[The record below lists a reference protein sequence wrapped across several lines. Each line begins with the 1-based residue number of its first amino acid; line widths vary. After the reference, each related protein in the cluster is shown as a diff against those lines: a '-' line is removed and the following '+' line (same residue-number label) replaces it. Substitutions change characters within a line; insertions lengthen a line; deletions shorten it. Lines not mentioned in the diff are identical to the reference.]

1 MTNSIKISPQRTSF
15 ILSVSVI
22 LYWATD
28 SYLYLSCHINLMEY
42 STPVILYITAMI
54 LACGVLQRFFFRFIT
69 KNELSLSFD
78 KQVRALPEQI
88 KEIDP
93 KCPKDKDINPE
104 NLVVKHDY
112 MDNYE
117 VRVAEI
123 EREKAERQAD
133 IKRIIHEY
141 TTFVMTEFLS
151 KEDLEILHENIE
163 YFAHGQ
169 SDLYKPIRSKV
180 DNSLRSIDLMH
191 FVWNIGERLGISLID
206 RATFIQ
212 HPKAIDTFVE
222 VIENNYPDL
231 IHELNILHANV
242 NLVTRELSEQYA
254 PAQKEITDG
263 WLVFT
268 NINTR
273 RKREDL
279 LKISEELEL
288 GLKVDLV
295 SIATGEI
302 ITPTEEPNSSNRQ
315 KIKVTFPNG
324 KTIQPNKVLEA
335 LIEVV
340 KYAGPERVRDLG
352 ITVCADNLVLKN
364 PKPRY
369 IKPCKPVGNG
379 WLVNTCSDTP
389 TKYEQI
395 KYISD
400 KLSLNLS
407 VEITN

>member
-69 KNELSLSFD
+69 KNELSLSFG
-78 KQVRALPEQI
+78 KQVRPLPEQI

-93 KCPKDKDINPE
+93 ECPKDKDINLG

-133 IKRIIHEY
+133 IKRVIHEY

-169 SDLYKPIRSKV
+169 SDLYKPIRSRL
-180 DNSLRSIDLMH
+180 DYPLRSIDLMH

-206 RATFIQ
+206 RARFI
-212 HPKAIDTFVE
+212 HTIFP
-222 VIENNYPDL
+222 
-231 IHELNILHANV
+231 HELKDA
-242 NLVTRELSEQYA
+242 S
-254 PAQKEITDG
+254 
-263 WLVFT
+263 
-268 NINTR
+268 
-273 RKREDL
+273 
-279 LKISEELEL
+279 
-288 GLKVDLV
+288 
-295 SIATGEI
+295 
-302 ITPTEEPNSSNRQ
+302 
-315 KIKVTFPNG
+315 
-324 KTIQPNKVLEA
+324 
-335 LIEVV
+335 
-340 KYAGPERVRDLG
+340 
-352 ITVCADNLVLKN
+352 
-364 PKPRY
+364 
-369 IKPCKPVGNG
+369 
-379 WLVNTCSDTP
+379 
-389 TKYEQI
+389 I
-395 KYISD
+395 KYLA
-400 KLSLNLS
+400 KNLRTCG
-407 VEITN
+407 VCKIALDIPKTGDYHFKCMKEAQE

>member
-69 KNELSLSFD
+69 KNELSLSFG
-78 KQVRALPEQI
+78 KQVRPLPEQI

-93 KCPKDKDINPE
+93 ECPKDKDINPE

-117 VRVAEI
+117 VRIAEI
-123 EREKAERQAD
+123 ERKKAERQAN
-133 IKRIIHEY
+133 IKRVIHEY

-169 SDLYKPIRSKV
+169 FDLYKPIRSKV

-206 RATFIQ
+206 RATFI
-212 HPKAIDTFVE
+212 HTIFP
-222 VIENNYPDL
+222 
-231 IHELNILHANV
+231 HELKDA
-242 NLVTRELSEQYA
+242 S
-254 PAQKEITDG
+254 
-263 WLVFT
+263 
-268 NINTR
+268 
-273 RKREDL
+273 
-279 LKISEELEL
+279 
-288 GLKVDLV
+288 
-295 SIATGEI
+295 
-302 ITPTEEPNSSNRQ
+302 
-315 KIKVTFPNG
+315 
-324 KTIQPNKVLEA
+324 
-335 LIEVV
+335 
-340 KYAGPERVRDLG
+340 
-352 ITVCADNLVLKN
+352 
-364 PKPRY
+364 
-369 IKPCKPVGNG
+369 
-379 WLVNTCSDTP
+379 
-389 TKYEQI
+389 I
-395 KYISD
+395 KYLA
-400 KLSLNLS
+400 KNLRTCG
-407 VEITN
+407 VCKIALDIPKTGDYHFKCMKEAQE

>member
-69 KNELSLSFD
+69 KNELSLSFG
-78 KQVRALPEQI
+78 KQVRPLPEQI

-93 KCPKDKDINPE
+93 ECPKDKDINLG

-133 IKRIIHEY
+133 IKRVIHEY

-163 YFAHGQ
+163 YFVHGQ

-180 DNSLRSIDLMH
+180 NNSLRSIDLMH

-206 RATFIQ
+206 RATFI
-212 HPKAIDTFVE
+212 HTIFP
-222 VIENNYPDL
+222 
-231 IHELNILHANV
+231 HELKDA
-242 NLVTRELSEQYA
+242 S
-254 PAQKEITDG
+254 
-263 WLVFT
+263 
-268 NINTR
+268 
-273 RKREDL
+273 
-279 LKISEELEL
+279 
-288 GLKVDLV
+288 
-295 SIATGEI
+295 
-302 ITPTEEPNSSNRQ
+302 
-315 KIKVTFPNG
+315 
-324 KTIQPNKVLEA
+324 
-335 LIEVV
+335 
-340 KYAGPERVRDLG
+340 
-352 ITVCADNLVLKN
+352 
-364 PKPRY
+364 
-369 IKPCKPVGNG
+369 
-379 WLVNTCSDTP
+379 
-389 TKYEQI
+389 I
-395 KYISD
+395 KYLA
-400 KLSLNLS
+400 KNLRTCG
-407 VEITN
+407 VCKIALDIPKTGDYHFKCMKEAQE

>member
-54 LACGVLQRFFFRFIT
+54 LACGVLKHFFFRFIT
-69 KNELSLSFD
+69 KNELSLSFG
-78 KQVRALPEQI
+78 KQVRPLPEQI

-93 KCPKDKDINPE
+93 ECPKDKDINLG

-133 IKRIIHEY
+133 IKRVIHEY

-163 YFAHGQ
+163 YFAYGQ

-206 RATFIQ
+206 RATFI
-212 HPKAIDTFVE
+212 HTIFP
-222 VIENNYPDL
+222 
-231 IHELNILHANV
+231 HELKDA
-242 NLVTRELSEQYA
+242 S
-254 PAQKEITDG
+254 
-263 WLVFT
+263 
-268 NINTR
+268 
-273 RKREDL
+273 
-279 LKISEELEL
+279 
-288 GLKVDLV
+288 
-295 SIATGEI
+295 
-302 ITPTEEPNSSNRQ
+302 
-315 KIKVTFPNG
+315 
-324 KTIQPNKVLEA
+324 
-335 LIEVV
+335 
-340 KYAGPERVRDLG
+340 
-352 ITVCADNLVLKN
+352 
-364 PKPRY
+364 
-369 IKPCKPVGNG
+369 
-379 WLVNTCSDTP
+379 
-389 TKYEQI
+389 I
-395 KYISD
+395 KYLA
-400 KLSLNLS
+400 KNLRTCG
-407 VEITN
+407 VCKIALDIPKTGDYHFKCMKEAQE

>member
-54 LACGVLQRFFFRFIT
+54 LVCGVLQRFFFRFIT
-69 KNELSLSFD
+69 KNELSLSFG
-78 KQVRALPEQI
+78 KQVRPLPEQI

-93 KCPKDKDINPE
+93 ECPKDKDINPE

-133 IKRIIHEY
+133 IKRVIHEY

-163 YFAHGQ
+163 YFVHGQ

-206 RATFIQ
+206 RATFI
-212 HPKAIDTFVE
+212 HTIFP
-222 VIENNYPDL
+222 
-231 IHELNILHANV
+231 HELKDA
-242 NLVTRELSEQYA
+242 S
-254 PAQKEITDG
+254 
-263 WLVFT
+263 
-268 NINTR
+268 
-273 RKREDL
+273 
-279 LKISEELEL
+279 
-288 GLKVDLV
+288 
-295 SIATGEI
+295 
-302 ITPTEEPNSSNRQ
+302 
-315 KIKVTFPNG
+315 
-324 KTIQPNKVLEA
+324 
-335 LIEVV
+335 
-340 KYAGPERVRDLG
+340 
-352 ITVCADNLVLKN
+352 
-364 PKPRY
+364 
-369 IKPCKPVGNG
+369 
-379 WLVNTCSDTP
+379 
-389 TKYEQI
+389 I
-395 KYISD
+395 KYLA
-400 KLSLNLS
+400 KNLRTCG
-407 VEITN
+407 VCKIALDIPKTGDYHFKCMKEAQE

>member
-28 SYLYLSCHINLMEY
+28 SYLYLNCHIDMMEY

-69 KNELSLSFD
+69 KNELSLSFG
-78 KQVRALPEQI
+78 KQVRPLPEQI

-93 KCPKDKDINPE
+93 ECPKDKDINLG

-133 IKRIIHEY
+133 IKRVIHEY

-163 YFAHGQ
+163 YFVHGQ

-180 DNSLRSIDLMH
+180 NNSLRSIDLMH

-206 RATFIQ
+206 RATFI
-212 HPKAIDTFVE
+212 HTIFP
-222 VIENNYPDL
+222 
-231 IHELNILHANV
+231 HELKDA
-242 NLVTRELSEQYA
+242 S
-254 PAQKEITDG
+254 
-263 WLVFT
+263 
-268 NINTR
+268 
-273 RKREDL
+273 
-279 LKISEELEL
+279 
-288 GLKVDLV
+288 
-295 SIATGEI
+295 
-302 ITPTEEPNSSNRQ
+302 
-315 KIKVTFPNG
+315 
-324 KTIQPNKVLEA
+324 
-335 LIEVV
+335 
-340 KYAGPERVRDLG
+340 
-352 ITVCADNLVLKN
+352 
-364 PKPRY
+364 
-369 IKPCKPVGNG
+369 
-379 WLVNTCSDTP
+379 
-389 TKYEQI
+389 I
-395 KYISD
+395 KYLA
-400 KLSLNLS
+400 KNLRTCG
-407 VEITN
+407 VCKIALDIPKTGDYHFKCMKEAQE

>member
-69 KNELSLSFD
+69 KNELSLSFC
-78 KQVRALPEQI
+78 KQVRPLPEQI

-93 KCPKDKDINPE
+93 ECPKDKDINLG

-133 IKRIIHEY
+133 IKRVIHEY

-163 YFAHGQ
+163 YFVHGQ

-180 DNSLRSIDLMH
+180 NNSLRSIDLMH

-206 RATFIQ
+206 RATFI
-212 HPKAIDTFVE
+212 HTIFP
-222 VIENNYPDL
+222 
-231 IHELNILHANV
+231 HELKDA
-242 NLVTRELSEQYA
+242 S
-254 PAQKEITDG
+254 
-263 WLVFT
+263 
-268 NINTR
+268 
-273 RKREDL
+273 
-279 LKISEELEL
+279 
-288 GLKVDLV
+288 
-295 SIATGEI
+295 
-302 ITPTEEPNSSNRQ
+302 
-315 KIKVTFPNG
+315 
-324 KTIQPNKVLEA
+324 
-335 LIEVV
+335 
-340 KYAGPERVRDLG
+340 
-352 ITVCADNLVLKN
+352 
-364 PKPRY
+364 
-369 IKPCKPVGNG
+369 
-379 WLVNTCSDTP
+379 
-389 TKYEQI
+389 I
-395 KYISD
+395 KYLA
-400 KLSLNLS
+400 KNLRTCG
-407 VEITN
+407 VCKIALDIPKTGDYHFKCMKEAQE